1 MSCSLSFHIPKAL
14 PSLIQCQQHSSSSSS
29 RSLLPINSQ
38 LNHQSHKA
46 KQSHSDKTP
55 TSLTQ
60 KKNSFQ
66 QMKSSLAIQVATLV
80 ATVHEQAA
88 MAITG
93 VNKQEDLGW
102 ALTQAGIIAF
112 VYFLV
117 APPLIMNWM
126 RKRWYKRNV
135 YEMYLQFM
143 FTFLF
148 FPGMLLWAPF
158 VNVRRFP
165 RDPSMKYP
173 WSVPKDPSKIKIG
186 YLKYPFAQP
195 EDYEVD

>member
-1 MSCSLSFHIPKAL
+1 MSCSLNFHIPKAL
-14 PSLIQCQQHSSSSSS
+14 PSLIPCSS
-29 RSLLPINSQ
+29 RSLHPINSLL
-38 LNHQSHKA
+38 LNQSHNA
-46 KQSHSDKTP
+46 KQSHSDKLTP

-60 KKNSFQ
+60 KQKQNSFQ

-80 ATVHEQAA
+80 ATVHEQPAVA
-88 MAITG
+88 LTG
-93 VNKQEDLGW
+93 VNKGEDMGW
-102 ALTQAGIIAF
+102 VLTQVGIVAF
-112 VYFLV
+112 LYFLV

-148 FPGMLLWAPF
+148 FPGILIWAPF

-165 RDPSMKYP
+165 RDPSMKFP
-173 WSVPKDPSKIKIG
+173 WSVPKDTSKIKIG

>member
-14 PSLIQCQQHSSSSSS
+14 PCLIPCSR

-38 LNHQSHKA
+38 VNQSHNA
-46 KQSHSDKTP
+46 KQSDSDKTP
-55 TSLTQ
+55 TCLTQ
-60 KKNSFQ
+60 KQNNNSFHQ

-80 ATVHEQAA
+80 ATVHEQPA

-93 VNKQEDLGW
+93 VNNQEDLGW
-102 ALTQAGIIAF
+102 ALTQGGIVAF
-112 VYFLV
+112 LYFIV
-117 APPLIMNWM
+117 APPLIMSWM

-143 FTFLF
+143 FTFIF
-148 FPGMLLWAPF
+148 FPGILIWAPF

-173 WSVPKDPSKIKIG
+173 WSVPKDTSKIKIG

-195 EDYEVD
+195 EDYKVD

>member
-14 PSLIQCQQHSSSSSS
+14 PSLIPRSS
-29 RSLLPINSQ
+29 RSLLPINSL
-38 LNHQSHKA
+38 LNQSHNA
-46 KQSHSDKTP
+46 KQSHSDKLTP
-55 TSLTQ
+55 ASLTQ
-60 KKNSFQ
+60 KQKHNKNSFQ

-80 ATVHEQAA
+80 ATVHEQPAL
-88 MAITG
+88 AITG
-93 VNKQEDLGW
+93 VNKGEDMDW
-102 ALTQAGIIAF
+102 VLTQVGIIAF
-112 VYFLV
+112 LYLLV

-148 FPGMLLWAPF
+148 FPGILIWAPF

-165 RDPSMKYP
+165 RDPSMKFP

>member
-14 PSLIQCQQHSSSSSS
+14 PSVIPCSSSI

-38 LNHQSHKA
+38 LNQSHNA
-46 KQSHSDKTP
+46 KQSNSDKTP
-55 TSLTQ
+55 ASLTQ
-60 KKNSFQ
+60 KQNKNSFQ
-66 QMKSSLAIQVATLV
+66 FQQLKSSLAIQVATLV
-80 ATVHEQAA
+80 ATVHEQPA

-93 VNKQEDLGW
+93 VNNQEELGW
-102 ALTQAGIIAF
+102 VLTQSGIVAF
-112 VYFLV
+112 LYFLV
-117 APPLIMNWM
+117 APPLIMSWL

-143 FTFLF
+143 FVFLF
-148 FPGMLLWAPF
+148 FPAILIWAPF
-158 VNVRRFP
+158 VNVRKFP

-173 WSVPKDPSKIKIG
+173 WSVPKDTSKIKIG

>member
-14 PSLIQCQQHSSSSSS
+14 PSVIPCSSSRSS

-38 LNHQSHKA
+38 LNQSHNA
-46 KQSHSDKTP
+46 KQPDSDKN
-55 TSLTQ
+55 
-60 KKNSFQ
+60 KNSFQFQ

-80 ATVHEQAA
+80 ATVHEQPA

-93 VNKQEDLGW
+93 VNNQEELGW
-102 ALTQAGIIAF
+102 VLTQSGIVAF
-112 VYFLV
+112 LYFLV
-117 APPLIMNWM
+117 APPIIMSWL

-143 FTFLF
+143 FVFLF
-148 FPGMLLWAPF
+148 FPAILIWAPF
-158 VNVRRFP
+158 VNVRKFP

-173 WSVPKDPSKIKIG
+173 WSVPKDISKIKIG